1 MKKFTKILVPV
12 AGMPFDDDVIRFA
25 SLVARQDKASLLLIH
40 VIEIQRTL
48 PLDTENASEIERA
61 EAVLQHA
68 EQVAGQNKV
77 RAETE
82 LLQARV
88 VGSILLDEAN
98 ERGIDLIIMGV
109 PYREPIGEFFLG
121 GTATHMMKNAS
132 CPVWLCRE
140 ATPVDAGAGQKK

>member
-1 MKKFTKILVPV
+1 MRKFNKILVPV
-12 AGMPFDDDVIRFA
+12 AGMPYDDEVIRFA
-25 SLVARQDKASLLLIH
+25 SLVARQDKASVVLIY

-48 PLDTENASEIERA
+48 PLDAENASEIERG

-68 EQVAGQNKV
+68 EQVANQNKV

-88 VGSILLDEAN
+88 VGSVLLDEAN
-98 ERGIDLIIMGV
+98 ERGVDLIIMGV
-109 PYREPIGEFFLG
+109 PYREPIGESFLG
-121 GTATHMMKNAS
+121 ATASHMMKNAS

-140 ATPVDAGAGQKK
+140 AAPADAGTSQKK

>member
-12 AGMPFDDDVIRFA
+12 AGMPYEDEVIRFA
-25 SLVARQDKASLLLIH
+25 ALVARQDKASLLLIY

-48 PLDTENASEIERA
+48 PLDAENAPEIERG

-68 EQVAGQNKV
+68 EQVASQNKV

-88 VGSILLDEAN
+88 VGSVLMDEAN
-98 ERGIDLIIMGV
+98 ERRVDLVIMGV
-109 PYREPIGEFFLG
+109 P
-121 GTATHMMKNAS
+121 
-132 CPVWLCRE
+132 
-140 ATPVDAGAGQKK
+140 

>member
-12 AGMPFDDDVIRFA
+12 VGMPYEDEVIRFA
-25 SLVARQDKASLLLIH
+25 SLVARQDKASLLLIY

-48 PLDTENASEIERA
+48 PLDAENAPEIERG

-68 EQVAGQNKV
+68 EHVANENKV

-88 VGSILLDEAN
+88 VGSVLIDEAN
-98 ERGIDLIIMGV
+98 ERRVDLIIMGV
-109 PYREPIGEFFLG
+109 PYREPIGEFLLG
-121 GTATHMMKNAS
+121 RTASYMMKNAS
-132 CPVWLCRE
+132 CPVWICRE
-140 ATPVDAGAGQKK
+140 AASVMAGANQKP

>member
-12 AGMPFDDDVIRFA
+12 AGMPYEDEVIRFA
-25 SLVARQDKASLLLIH
+25 ALVARQDKASLLLIY

-48 PLDTENASEIERA
+48 PLDAENAPEIERG

-68 EQVAGQNKV
+68 EQVASQNKV

-88 VGSILLDEAN
+88 VGSVLMDEAN
-98 ERGIDLIIMGV
+98 ERRVDLVIMGV
-109 PYREPIGEFFLG
+109 PYREPIGEFSLG
-121 GTATHMMKNAS
+121 TTASYIMKNAS
-132 CPVWLCRE
+132 CPVWICRE
-140 ATPVDAGAGQKK
+140 SATV